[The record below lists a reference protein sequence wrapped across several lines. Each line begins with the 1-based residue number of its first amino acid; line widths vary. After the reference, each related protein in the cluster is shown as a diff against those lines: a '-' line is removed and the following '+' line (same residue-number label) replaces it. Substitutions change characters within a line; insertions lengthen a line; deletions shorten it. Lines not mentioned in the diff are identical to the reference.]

1 MSDGRSTGVRCP
13 QIDPSADPK
22 FRVHGT
28 PTDPTYLICSCILS
42 RRQESESADQQS
54 HEIGSNAPASFAN
67 WSDTASDGNLEGE
80 LMPWAT
86 GPGQDDFIALA
97 DPRNMDLDIV
107 PSFSVPSSRE
117 TVLDLTNLFSI
128 ACRQQNR
135 QYVGWLMSSPRTR
148 AAHPGALS

>member
-54 HEIGSNAPASFAN
+54 HEIDSNAPASFAN

-80 LMPWAT
+80 LIPVT
-86 GPGQDDFIALA
+86 ALA
-97 DPRNMDLDIV
+97 PAGENPDPNAL
-107 PSFSVPSSRE
+107 
-117 TVLDLTNLFSI
+117 
-128 ACRQQNR
+128 
-135 QYVGWLMSSPRTR
+135 G
-148 AAHPGALS
+148 HGARSG